1 MIKYDMLP
9 ERIDIDIKGN
19 IYVQKLP
26 MERRIGLLC
35 PYAEES
41 STVCN
46 IRCAK
51 CSITLEDMQMSD
63 PASITKSYWTVTC
76 CGAVHHAKRIY
87 RQTQSCCRV
96 KHGEP
101 SEMLYREVVQQY
113 D

>member
-9 ERIDIDIKGN
+9 ERIDIDVKGN

-26 MERRIGLLC
+26 MEDRVGLLC

-51 CSITLEDMQMSD
+51 CSVELERVEMSD
-63 PASITKSYWTVTC
+63 DHDLADVYRYGWKVTC
-76 CGAVHHAKRIY
+76 CGTTHRAQLLYRQHHAGSMELQY
-87 RQTQSCCRV
+87 
-96 KHGEP
+96 H
-101 SEMLYREVVQQY
+101 EVTKQY
-113 D
+113 N